1 MEKVN
6 LRAKLN
12 SEVFDAISECMKVS
26 EISGIKIYLVGG
38 IVRDILLSKRLHD
51 VDITVEGSAKEFV
64 EILDCYVKTKS
75 IKFNETLPTAK
86 VEFWNGVEIDFA
98 STRKEIYEN
107 FGDLPKIVKTG
118 CSLEE
123 DIKRRDF
130 TVNSLVIS
138 LNKENLFELI
148 DLTSGLEDLKN
159 KRLRVLHDN
168 SFLDDPSRMIRG
180 LKFTQRLGF
189 ELENHTKILQN
200 SYLENPLKN
209 IPLKR
214 VQKEITDLFS
224 LNFASCFDEFV
235 NQKLYK
241 IFDVDFSE
249 KITGFE
255 LKSALFDYKIEEDDI
270 WRLYFLPIFAKSDL
284 PEKMN
289 LTVRDKKIVENLH
302 EFVQNRPI
310 LNDNFSI
317 FEYFSGKDYLSV
329 VFYGIFIDNVVAKK
343 YFKIKDTKI
352 EITGLDLKN
361 EGFEQGK
368 IFSEIQRAVLME
380 KLNNGLSGKAQELA
394 FVRNNFRKNA

>member
-12 SEVFDAISECMKVS
+12 SEVFDAISECMRVS
-26 EISGIKIYLVGG
+26 EICGIKIYLVGG

-75 IKFNETLPTAK
+75 IKYNETLPTAK

-148 DLTSGLEDLKN
+148 DLTSGLVDLKN
-159 KRLRVLHDN
+159 KKLRVLHDN

-180 LKFTQRLGF
+180 LKFAQRLNF
-189 ELENHTKILQN
+189 ELENYTKSLQN

-214 VQKEITDLFS
+214 VQNEITDLFS

-241 IFDVDFSE
+241 ILGVDFSE

-255 LKSALFDYKIEEDDI
+255 LKSALFDYKIEEYDI
-270 WRLYFLPIFAKSDL
+270 WRLYFFPIFEKSDL

-289 LTVRDKKIVENLH
+289 LTVRDKKIVKNLH

-310 LNDNFSI
+310 LKDNFSI

-380 KLNNGLSGKAQELA
+380 KLNNDLSGKAQELA